1 MQRNLL
7 IILSFFLS
15 FTLFSQNLDCENFR
29 EGEFIIQS
37 NNPVPLE
44 YKVTRT
50 GMNQIEEIIKIPQE
64 IIDSGFLVQ
73 PGYGI
78 INWIDDCTYILM
90 YDPSIRPLTET
101 EKMVNESG
109 GVTVNIVNIEST
121 CCNFKSVSSINGE
134 EYVIEG
140 VMCKL

>member
-1 MQRNLL
+1 
-7 IILSFFLS
+7 
-15 FTLFSQNLDCENFR
+15 
-29 EGEFIIQS
+29 
-37 NNPVPLE
+37 
-44 YKVTRT
+44 
-50 GMNQIEEIIKIPQE
+50 MNQIEEIIKIPQE